1 MHTTDASQ
9 WTHHHDFCGDFWRSV
24 RATEGPNQPLGP
36 EQNALIP
43 VLKPSPSRQ
52 LPNSA
57 LDPLILERIVIQE
70 PLRPT
75 AKSLAKHKIVRV
87 GIKVTAGW
95 ENDLV
100 SQAI

>member
-24 RATEGPNQPLGP
+24 RAMEGPNQPLGP

-57 LDPLILERIVIQE
+57 LDPLILERIVISG
-70 PLRPT
+70 
-75 AKSLAKHKIVRV
+75 A
-87 GIKVTAGW
+87 
-95 ENDLV
+95 
-100 SQAI
+100 SQANREEPGQTQDSQGRDTGYGGVGE